1 MWTSAVQLTVPAR
14 SSIESLCIRRDR
26 REQVI
31 VILTD
36 RTKMWETDWRMERQN
51 KVGAGGGS
59 VARIT
64 SAALRL
70 KSRQLHGRVRGW
82 FSRDVKKKTR
92 VVRRRSPEREN
103 VLYQI
108 VTCKSSLLS
117 EKSAKHTVILMDSS
131 LNTNRFVHW
140 QTGVHGDHT
149 FTLKR
154 WKMADVWTDRTCD
167 DSLHP
172 GFPKWQRDSQKSGV
186 ITDDKLWDVDSLWLL
201 LVSPGVPRSSDLC
214 WEFTAKKT
222 RLNSRG
228 RSCLSM
234 QSAEASADHNHVRKC
249 SSKRPQMCCFVQPT
263 VQKPKLFSFLL
274 YKAEKHCKFSPLR
287 SWNKI
292 SNSLLCDQTTNCLS
306 PAWFAGESSGSAH
319 LTLRNYRDEIQQKE
333 LLTRCFLILISSSAN
348 MQLQTLRVQHL

>member
-1 MWTSAVQLTVPAR
+1 MWTSAVQLPVPAR

-140 QTGVHGDHT
+140 QTAVHGDHT

-167 DSLHP
+167 DSFHP
-172 GFPKWQRDSQKSGV
+172 GVPKWQRDSQKSGV

-201 LVSPGVPRSSDLC
+201 LASPGVARSSDLC

-234 QSAEASADHNHVRKC
+234 QSAEASADHNHVRNSHQNVLKC
-249 SSKRPQMCCFVQPT
+249 VVLFNQQSKSQ
-263 VQKPKLFSFLL
+263 S
-274 YKAEKHCKFSPLR
+274 Y
-287 SWNKI
+287 
-292 SNSLLCDQTTNCLS
+292 
-306 PAWFAGESSGSAH
+306 SASCYIK
-319 LTLRNYRDEIQQKE
+319 LRNTVNLHPWGAGTRYQIVCFAIKRLIVSV
-333 LLTRCFLILISSSAN
+333 LLG
-348 MQLQTLRVQHL
+348 LQARAQDRPT